1 MSASPSCSAPRYLS
15 LFAGAATRAPN
26 KESMVRLVANSEYAG
41 VFTPSGIRRE
51 LSEFRGK
58 VRLVPLDVSDDSIQ
72 RVIHYLI
79 HAPDSELGRT
89 ELCTLE
95 LLRRFPYAEG

>member
-1 MSASPSCSAPRYLS
+1 MAGPDITSKNELVSAAKNQSAPRKTL
-15 LFAGAATRAPN
+15 
-26 KESMVRLVANSEYAG
+26 
-41 VFTPSGIRRE
+41 